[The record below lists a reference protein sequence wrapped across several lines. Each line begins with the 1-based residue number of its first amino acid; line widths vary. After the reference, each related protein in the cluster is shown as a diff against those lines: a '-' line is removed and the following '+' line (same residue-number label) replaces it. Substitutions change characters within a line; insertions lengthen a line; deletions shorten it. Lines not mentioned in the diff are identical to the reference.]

1 MRIGLTQRVLFHKE
15 RAYDSI
21 EHGWYSCL
29 KDHELVFIPNRTDV
43 DIDVDLLIVTGGDN
57 HPVRDQVELKL
68 VQQMM
73 LEGKPI
79 IGICHG
85 AFMLTRLLGGKVG
98 KTTHHMDCEHPVMV
112 GSKIQVVNSF
122 HTLQILEPPAHSTV
136 LASDSEGFCEAWIH
150 KNIGAI
156 VWHPERMD
164 VPYWPKSIKELLWVR
179 SSTI

>member
-29 KDHELVFIPNRTDV
+29 KDHELVCIPNRIDV
-43 DIDVDLLIVTGGDN
+43 DIDVDLLIVTGGNN
-57 HPVRDQVELKL
+57 HPIRDQIELRL

-85 AFMLTRLLGGKVG
+85 AFMLTKLLNGKVS
-98 KTTHHMDCEHPVMV
+98 TTSHHMDCEHTVV
-112 GSKIQVVNSF
+112 VDSKIQVVNSF
-122 HTLQILEPPAHSTV
+122 HTLQITEPPAHAKV
-136 LASDSEGFCEAWIH
+136 LATDSDGFCEAWIH

-164 VPYWPKSIKELLWVR
+164 GSYWPKSIKELLWER
-179 SSTI
+179 NSTI